1 MNIERICFKNYQPP
15 GVFSE
20 GFFVKKQLTK
30 TAGAYSRRYEV
41 VKKLHFY
48 MKT

>member
-1 MNIERICFKNYQPP
+1 MNLPECFRK
-15 GVFSE
+15 V
-20 GFFVKKQLTK
+20 FFVKKQLTK

-41 VKKLHFY
+41 VKKLYFY